1 MNEFK
6 YDYVLS
12 VNFDKIFKD
21 QSTDNEFL
29 HRSCH
34 FFLSK
39 NICILQ
45 HCAVVAAAWKI
56 QTLDGVVQC
65 FINNLDTT

>member
-29 HRSCH
+29 LRSCH

-39 NICILQ
+39 NLCILQ
-45 HCAVVAAAWKI
+45 HCAVVAAAW
-56 QTLDGVVQC
+56 
-65 FINNLDTT
+65 